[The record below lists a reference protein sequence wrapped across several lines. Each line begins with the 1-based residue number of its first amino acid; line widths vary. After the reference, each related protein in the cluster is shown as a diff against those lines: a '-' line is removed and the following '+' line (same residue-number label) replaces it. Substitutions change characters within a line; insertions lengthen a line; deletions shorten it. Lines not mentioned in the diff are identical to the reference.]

1 MKQRNFSSF
10 RGIGMIILDHY
21 IQLWFQYAKGRDLGD
36 NIEISLQDI
45 SKSLYCTDR
54 NSKFTIK
61 KLEEMKWICW
71 LPGRGRG
78 NRSKIAFLQDPATL
92 IYEKGKALVKRG
104 EIKSGKA
111 FIQTYAEHF
120 PYVLEQFK
128 TWIDTLFGY
137 HIEQSSQGR
146 IDVLRL
152 NMRMQP
158 ITCLD
163 PMYVTL
169 RSECHIVKHVCDT
182 LVHYNELTNEVEPRL
197 AFYWEYNHTHKI
209 WTFYLRKGVHFHNQK
224 VLTAHDV
231 KYTFNRFLSTKYNP
245 YRWMLQD
252 IKRIHIV
259 NEYTIEIHL
268 QRENELF
275 LHILGG
281 EHCSIISES
290 YKTETNQYLLNGTG
304 PFKLVKNDD
313 ELLILE
319 VNPLYFRERPFLD
332 RIELWYAQDL
342 SSYSGYEVLSG
353 SIQHDRKSAPKETS
367 QLEANVT
374 YITLNIKKQ
383 GPIQHLAFRQA
394 LQQIINGKK
403 IFNDLRGE
411 RGEVA
416 TNLLLG
422 KTIEIKNRNS
432 IKDLLGISGY
442 RGETLYLYTFQE
454 QGHAEDSHWIQ
465 RECAK
470 YGIKIELSFLD
481 AHELLTPRVIQES
494 DLIHDSAT
502 ISEHTELSYLYLLLT
517 TNSFLHQHS
526 SFNLNEKLQR
536 VFKEQNWSVRLQ
548 LLGETEQELLE
559 NIHIIPLY
567 RNNMTI
573 HTQETIQNVAIN
585 SQGWINFYYIWF
597 KQQHNVTM

>member
-21 IQLWFQYAKGRDLGD
+21 IQLWLQYANGRNLGE

-61 KLEEMKWICW
+61 KLEEMQWICW
-71 LPGRGRG
+71 IPGRGRG
-78 NRSKIAFLQDPATL
+78 NRSKIAFLQDPATI
-92 IYEKGKALVKRG
+92 IYEKGKALVKQG
-104 EIKSGKA
+104 EIKSGKT
-111 FIQTYAEHF
+111 FIQTYAKHF
-120 PYVLEQFK
+120 PYILEQFQ

-137 HIEQSSQGR
+137 HIEQSPQGR

-152 NMRMQP
+152 NMRIRP

-182 LVHYNELTNEVEPRL
+182 LVHYNELTNESEPRL
-197 AFYWEYNHTHKI
+197 AFYWEYNHIHKI
-209 WTFYLRKGVHFHNQK
+209 WTFYLRKGVYFHNQK
-224 VLTAHDV
+224 SFTADDV
-231 KYTFNRFLSTKYNP
+231 KYTFTRFLSTEDNP

-268 QRENELF
+268 QSENELF

-281 EHCSIISES
+281 EHCSIICES
-290 YKTETNQYLLNGTG
+290 PVTEDYQCLLNGTG

-313 ELLILE
+313 TVLILE
-319 VNPLYFRERPFLD
+319 VNPIYFRERPFLD
-332 RIELWYAQDL
+332 RIELWYAQYL
-342 SSYSGYEVLSG
+342 SSYSGYEVLAG
-353 SIQHDRKSAPKETS
+353 SLQHDKKSVQKETS

-383 GPIQHLAFRQA
+383 GPMQHIAFRQA
-394 LQQIINGKK
+394 LQQIISGQK
-403 IFNDLRGE
+403 IVNDLKGE

-422 KTIEIKNRNS
+422 KTIEIKKES
-432 IKDLLGISGY
+432 SMKELLKISGY
-442 RGETLYLYTFQE
+442 KGETLYLYTFQE
-454 QGHAEDSHWIQ
+454 QDHVEDSHWIQ
-465 RECAK
+465 SECAK
-470 YGIKIELSFLD
+470 YGIQIELSFLD
-481 AHELLTPRVIQES
+481 AQELLTPRVIQQA

-502 ISEHTELSYLYLLLT
+502 ISENAELSYLYLLLT
-517 TNSFLHQHS
+517 TNSFPHQHS
-526 SFNLNEKLQR
+526 SFHLNEKLKR
-536 VFKEQNWSVRLQ
+536 VFKEENQSVRMR

-567 RNNMTI
+567 RNNMTV
-573 HTQETIQNVAIN
+573 HTHETIQNVAIN
-585 SQGWINFYYIWF
+585 SQGWIDFYHIWF
-597 KQQHNVTM
+597 KRLLNVTK

>member
-10 RGIGMIILDHY
+10 RGICMIILDHY
-21 IQLWFQYAKGRDLGD
+21 IQLWLHYAKGKELSE

-61 KLEEMKWICW
+61 KLEEIQWISW
-71 LPGRGRG
+71 FPGRGRG

-92 IYEKGKALVKRG
+92 IFEKGKELVKQG
-104 EIKSGKA
+104 EIKNGKN

-120 PYVLEQFK
+120 PYIIEQFQI
-128 TWIDTLFGY
+128 WIDTLFGY
-137 HIEQSSQGR
+137 HIEHSPQGR

-152 NMRMQP
+152 NMRIQP

-182 LVHYNELTNEVEPRL
+182 LVHYNEITNEVEPRL

-224 VLTAHDV
+224 SFTAHDV
-231 KYTFNRFLSTKYNP
+231 KYTFTRFLSTKDNP

-252 IKRIHIV
+252 IERIHIV
-259 NEYTIEIHL
+259 DEYTIEIHL

-290 YKTETNQYLLNGTG
+290 HAKENNQYILNGTG
-304 PFKLVKNDD
+304 PFKLVKNNDA
-313 ELLILE
+313 LLILE

-332 RIELWYAQDL
+332 RIELWYSQDI
-342 SSYSGYEVLSG
+342 SSHSGYEVLLDSL
-353 SIQHDRKSAPKETS
+353 QHDRKDVQKEMS

-374 YITLNIKKQ
+374 YITLNTKKQ
-383 GPIQHLAFRQA
+383 GPMQHMVFRQA
-394 LQQIINGKK
+394 LKQIINGMQ
-403 IFNDLRGE
+403 ILNDLKGE
-411 RGEVA
+411 RKEVA

-422 KTIEIKNRNS
+422 KTNEISKESS
-432 IKDLLGISGY
+432 IKELLGNSGY
-442 RGETLYLYTFQE
+442 NGETLYLCTFQE
-454 QGHAEDSHWIQ
+454 QDHVEDSHWIQ

-481 AHELLTPRVIQES
+481 AHELLTFRTIQEA

-502 ISEHTELSYLYLLLT
+502 ISEHAELSYLYLLLT

-526 SFNLNEKLQR
+526 SFNLNEKLKR
-536 VFKEQNWSVRLQ
+536 VFKEQNRSMRMQ

-567 RNNMTI
+567 RNYMTI
-573 HTQETIQNVAIN
+573 HTHETIQNVAIN
-585 SQGWINFYYIWF
+585 SQGWINFYHIWF
-597 KQQHNVTM
+597 KHTYNVTK

>member
-1 MKQRNFSSF
+1 
-10 RGIGMIILDHY
+10 MIILDHY
-21 IQLWFQYAKGRDLGD
+21 IRLWLQHAKGKDLGES
-36 NIEISLQDI
+36 IEISLQDI

-61 KLEEMKWICW
+61 KLEEMEWIGW
-71 LPGRGRG
+71 SPGRGRG
-78 NRSKIAFLQDPATL
+78 NRSKIAFLQEPSVL
-92 IYEKGKALVKRG
+92 IYEKGKELVKQG
-104 EIKSGKA
+104 EVKNGKA

-120 PYVLEQFK
+120 PYILEQFQ

-137 HIEQSSQGR
+137 HIEHSPQGR
-146 IDVLRL
+146 VDVLRL
-152 NMRMQP
+152 NMRISP

-169 RSECHIVKHVCDT
+169 RSECHIVKHVFDT
-182 LVHYNELTNEVEPRL
+182 LVRYNEFTNEIEPCL
-197 AFYWEYNHTHKI
+197 AFYWEYNDIHKI

-224 VLTAHDV
+224 SFTAHDV
-231 KYTFNRFLSTKYNP
+231 KYTFNRFLSTKDNP

-259 NEYTIEIHL
+259 NDYTIEIHL
-268 QRENELF
+268 QTENELF

-281 EHCSIISES
+281 EQCSIISES
-290 YKTETNQYLLNGTG
+290 YTKENNQRLLNGTG

-313 ELLILE
+313 ALLILE

-332 RIELWYAQDL
+332 RIELWYSQDI
-342 SSYSGYEVLSG
+342 SSHSGYEVLLG
-353 SIQHDRKSAPKETS
+353 SLQHDRKSVQKETS

-374 YITLNIKKQ
+374 YITLNTKKQ
-383 GPIQHLAFRQA
+383 GPMQHIAFRQA
-394 LQQIINGKK
+394 LKQIINGMQ
-403 IFNDLRGE
+403 ILNDLKGE

-422 KTIEIKNRNS
+422 KTIEINKES
-432 IKDLLGISGY
+432 SVKELLGISGY
-442 RGETLYLYTFQE
+442 KGETLYLYTFQD
-454 QGHAEDSHWIQ
+454 QDHVEDSHWIQ

-481 AHELLTPRVIQES
+481 AHELLTLRTIQEA

-502 ISEHTELSYLYLLLT
+502 MSEHAELSYLYLLLT

-526 SFNLNEKLQR
+526 SFNLNEKLKR
-536 VFKEQNWSVRLQ
+536 VFKEQNRSVRMQ
-548 LLGETEQELLE
+548 LLEETEQELLE

-567 RNNMTI
+567 RNYMTI
-573 HTQETIQNVAIN
+573 HTHETIQNVAIN
-585 SQGWINFYYIWF
+585 SQGWINFYHIWF
-597 KQQHNVTM
+597 KHTHNVTK